1 MKTLLISS
9 VLSFLVPKAFL
20 ALCVLSATFL
30 AAPLKGDVIIFGEY
44 VTAQPGSTGNT
55 LDIML
60 KNTGPGS
67 ITVGGFSFEIS
78 TASPGIVFTSAS
90 SSPLAPYVF
99 DGHSL
104 FGPNIETSTGTTLAA
119 SDLYDVVLSG
129 TIVTANQTVGLGRV
143 FFDVVGSVFGA
154 GPFPVDI
161 PVVFSTYSFTSLS
174 DENGNDIPVGTLLDG
189 SIRIVPEPASL
200 GLLAAMFLAYAGI
213 TRARKFFAS
222 SSLSV

>member
-1 MKTLLISS
+1 
-9 VLSFLVPKAFL
+9 
-20 ALCVLSATFL
+20 
-30 AAPLKGDVIIFGEY
+30 
-44 VTAQPGSTGNT
+44 
-55 LDIML
+55 ML

-67 ITVGGFSFEIS
+67 ITVGGFSFEVS

-90 SSPLAPYVF
+90 ISPLAPYVF

-129 TIVTANQTVGLGRV
+129 TIVTSNQTVGLGRV
-143 FFDVVGSVFGA
+143 FFDVVGSVFGG

-161 PVVFSTYSFTSLS
+161 PVTFSSYSFTSLS
-174 DENGNDIPVGTLLDG
+174 DENGNDISVGTLLDG

-200 GLLAAMFLAYAGI
+200 GLVAATFLAYGGI
-213 TRARKFFAS
+213 RRARKFFAS
-222 SSLSV
+222 PSISE